1 MWFIKLYLAASHLG
15 RQVFQ
20 DLEDEVDDYDVTWIL
35 PTKVYQELGA
45 CYPVSVYFSL
55 CDINL
60 TVFHYL
66 FMTGI
71 PSF

>member
-1 MWFIKLYLAASHLG
+1 MWFIKLYLAASRLG

-35 PTKVYQELGA
+35 PTKVYQELHA
-45 CYPVSVYFSL
+45 RYPVSVYFSL
-55 CDINL
+55 CYINL